1 MYLIRAVMDVFVLQW
16 LLGSQWPQRLTCAW
30 PLTYVWPPQHSGVNS
45 SDTQVLTLYNVTEEE
60 SGEYIC
66 KVANYIGQ
74 ANQSAWLTVVKHLQ
88 GNTRPLLQ
96 RFISAERG
104 RHTQLETAV
113 IGLLD
118 AHNSSSHFVAPFCF
132 LWCPL
137 WCRKWRHGK
146 SQQSNWKHFGFCL
159 HWTFPSLHLCATLCP
174 PNKGVFHALW
184 RLLALSCT
192 SKAFQWHL
200 GNVPV

>member
-1 MYLIRAVMDVFVLQW
+1 MLSFSDRWDHSDLNFW
-16 LLGSQWPQRLTCAW
+16 LCAW

-74 ANQSAWLTVVKHLQ
+74 ANQSAWLTVVKNSQ

-96 RFISAERG
+96 RFISAGRD
-104 RHTQLETAV
+104 RHTQLDRGRDSSYQAFRWPWLVFPLRRFFLFSVVPYDAMENPSRA
-113 IGLLD
+113 IGSIL
-118 AHNSSSHFVAPFCF
+118 A
-132 LWCPL
+132 
-137 WCRKWRHGK
+137 
-146 SQQSNWKHFGFCL
+146 CL

>member
-1 MYLIRAVMDVFVLQW
+1 MLSFSDRWDHSDLNVW
-16 LLGSQWPQRLTCAW
+16 LCAW
-30 PLTYVWPPQHSGVNS
+30 PLTYVWPLQHSGVNS

-74 ANQSAWLTVVKHLQ
+74 ANQSAWLTVVKHMQ

-96 RFISAERG
+96 RFIIAERG
-104 RHTQLETAV
+104 RHTQLDGGRDSGYQAFRWPRHTFP
-113 IGLLD
+113 LRR
-118 AHNSSSHFVAPFCF
+118 SFFYF
-132 LWCPL
+132 L

-146 SQQSNWKHFGFCL
+146 SQQSNWKCFGFCL